1 MDDRVGPPRE
11 SGPGQT
17 KEGLM
22 VVRRNILVTALLLAL
37 IVAPAVAQTSN
48 TGGRY
53 GGPTPNVLT
62 GGGGILYAP
71 SESDDPA
78 LRAAISAEAG
88 APVDYW
94 DGTAGTPTLGDLAPY
109 NCVYTWTNFAYSDN
123 IAMGNVLADFVD
135 GGGVVVLGAFTTFT
149 GGNFL
154 GGRVMTSGYSPV
166 TGGANHFAS
175 SNYSG
180 DGTTS
185 IHDGVNA
192 YECTFRDILSL
203 QGPGAQDGSYQ
214 DGEIAHAYSPTFSV
228 VYSNGSGAVQLGCTG
243 DWALLV
249 ANSCAA
255 VIPVE
260 LEGFDVE

>member
-1 MDDRVGPPRE
+1 
-11 SGPGQT
+11 
-17 KEGLM
+17 M
-22 VVRRNILVTALLLAL
+22 VAKRNILITALLLAL
-37 IVAPAVAQTSN
+37 VVAPAVAQTSN

-53 GGPTPNVLT
+53 GGPTPNDLT

-71 SESDDPA
+71 SEADDA
-78 LRAAISAEAG
+78 GYRAAIAG
-88 APVDYW
+88 ESGGPVDYW
-94 DGTAGTPTLGDLAPY
+94 DGTAATPTLSDLAPY
-109 NCVYTWTNFAYSDN
+109 SCVYTWANQAYSDN
-123 IAMGNVLADFVD
+123 VAMGDVLADFVD
-135 GGGVVVLGAFTTFT
+135 AGGVVVLGAFTTYT
-149 GGNFL
+149 SGNFL
-154 GGRVMTSGYSPV
+154 AGRVMTSGYSPV
-166 TGGANHFAS
+166 TGGSNHFVS

-214 DGEIAHAYSPTFSV
+214 DAEIAHAYSPTFSV
-228 VYSNGSGAVQLGCTG
+228 VYSNGAGPVQLGCTG
-243 DWALLV
+243 DWARLV

-255 VIPVE
+255 LIPVE